1 VPLSLVDCQ
10 AVTRP
15 SELVVAVKEVGEER
29 LERLGER
36 SERVTRMSGAGRPE
50 TVSRTWHVM
59 NGRAGADML
68 SVNVWVWSCFGAI
81 WTDDRARSLLLL
93 SGFVA
98 TSSDGNTDGPTSDK
112 RPSTLAMFI

>member
-1 VPLSLVDCQ
+1 LVDCQ

-15 SELVVAVKEVGEER
+15 SELVDAVKTVGGER

-36 SERVTRMSGAGRPE
+36 SERVTRMLGAGRPE

-68 SVNVWVWSCFGAI
+68 TVCVCV
-81 WTDDRARSLLLL
+81 
-93 SGFVA
+93 
-98 TSSDGNTDGPTSDK
+98 
-112 RPSTLAMFI
+112 